1 MTGYER
7 FEKIAEAYLNANE
20 EQQKAALNLIPE
32 GQRNAFL
39 EGVGLYHL
47 LTDEAFFKAACKAT
61 CETVC
66 NEFRRA

>member
-20 EQQKAALNLIPE
+20 EQRKAALALIPE
-32 GQRNAFL
+32 AERKTFL
-39 EGVGLYHL
+39 EGIGLYHL
-47 LTDEAFFKAACKAT
+47 LTDEAFFKAACEAC

-66 NEFRRA
+66 AEFKKG